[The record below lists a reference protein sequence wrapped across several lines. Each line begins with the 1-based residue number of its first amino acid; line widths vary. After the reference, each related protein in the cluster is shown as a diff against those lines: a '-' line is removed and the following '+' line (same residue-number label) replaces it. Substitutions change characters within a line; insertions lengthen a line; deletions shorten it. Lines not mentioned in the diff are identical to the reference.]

1 MFDTLVASRA
11 PRPRART
18 WASAALVGVLHAAVI
33 TVAIWATRRESVAQS
48 PPLLVWNIDPWPG
61 PAPTPDPDPG
71 TPWSLPSL
79 PQDFLPGVPDI
90 PPLDAGPS
98 PGVPVFVA
106 PRGPSAALGSST
118 DTTALPADLVEVR
131 PELLSAPVPVYP
143 EVLRRLGVTGRV
155 MVDVVVDT
163 LGRVEPQSLRV
174 VSAPHPG
181 LVEPVRQALDRALF
195 RPARIHGRAVRV
207 LVRIPFEFRI
217 VR

>member
-1 MFDTLVASRA
+1 MRDR
-11 PRPRART
+11 
-18 WASAALVGVLHAAVI
+18 
-33 TVAIWATRRESVAQS
+33 
-48 PPLLVWNIDPWPG
+48 
-61 PAPTPDPDPG
+61 
-71 TPWSLPSL
+71 
-79 PQDFLPGVPDI
+79 
-90 PPLDAGPS
+90 
-98 PGVPVFVA
+98 